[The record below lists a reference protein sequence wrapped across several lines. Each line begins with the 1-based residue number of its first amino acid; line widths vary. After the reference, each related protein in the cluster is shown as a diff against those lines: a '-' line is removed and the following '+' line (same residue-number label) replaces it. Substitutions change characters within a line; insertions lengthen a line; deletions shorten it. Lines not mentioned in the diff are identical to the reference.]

1 MSADIE
7 PLHNKGDKG
16 WGAKAAAGDALG
28 RVPNEAPFI
37 ACWLELDSK
46 GDQVMKWSKANMG
59 FQQYSF
65 MAVALMEFAQ
75 SCVRQSMERTK

>member
-1 MSADIE
+1 MADIE
-7 PLHNKGDKG
+7 PLRNKNGPG
-16 WGAKAAAGDALG
+16 WGSKAAAGDALG

-37 ACWLELDSK
+37 ACWIEKDAQGEDVL
-46 GDQVMKWSKANMG
+46 KWSKANMT

-75 SCVRQSMERTK
+75 SCVRDAMERKG